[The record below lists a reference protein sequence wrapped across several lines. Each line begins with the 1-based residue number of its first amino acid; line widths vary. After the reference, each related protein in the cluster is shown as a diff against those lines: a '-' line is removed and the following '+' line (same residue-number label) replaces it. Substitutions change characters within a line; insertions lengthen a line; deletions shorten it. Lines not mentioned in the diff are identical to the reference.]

1 MPNSIGE
8 RIKNRRKEL
17 KMSQTELAKMVG
29 LQPPAISQYESGARR
44 PSYEAL
50 RKLAFA
56 LTTTTE
62 YLMNGEQIV
71 GEENT
76 LLMSDRVFL
85 KILHSLPVSE
95 QEKLIE
101 YAAFLASGR
110 KIKLN
115 ELFENPADY
124 ANHLLTERTSQTIP
138 VDVFNIAKELGVRV
152 VEEELDEAEGLLIQ
166 GDYPII
172 ILDNKVPNL
181 VRRKFTLAALIGH
194 YLIPWHLKTNYLKR
208 KYINSDN
215 IKIKTKKSE
224 IQLGESTILIEDYE
238 EIEANQFASN
248 LLVPHSELKNDLI
261 SQVVN
266 FETIKNLAQTKYEVS
281 LFFLLNRIVEID
293 NKKFA
298 VVQSENNEVKKVF
311 QGERQIQKGT
321 VNSSSI
327 AATFYCNPSTKEEI
341 RIGHVPASCWVQDAK
356 EHETVY
362 EQSIFNPEK
371 LSSVLTLLTFDD

>member
-95 QEKLIE
+95 QEKLVE

-124 ANHLLTERTSQTIP
+124 ANHLLTEKSSHSIP
-138 VDVFNIAKELGVRV
+138 VDVFIIAKELGVKV
-152 VEEELDEAEGLLIQ
+152 VEEELAEAEGLLIQ

-172 ILDNKVPNL
+172 VLDSKVPHL
-181 VRRKFTLAALIGH
+181 ERRKFTLAALIGH
-194 YLIPWHLKTNYLKR
+194 YLIPWHLKPNYLKR
-208 KYINSDN
+208 KYIHSDN
-215 IKIKTKKSE
+215 IKIKTKKSD
-224 IQLGESTILIEDYE
+224 IQLGASTILIEDFE

-248 LLVPHSELKNDLI
+248 LLVPHRELKNDI
-261 SQVVN
+261 TNQAVN
-266 FETIKNLAQTKYEVS
+266 FETLKNLAQKYEVS

-311 QGERQIQKGT
+311 QGERQIKKG
-321 VNSSSI
+321 VVDSSSI
-327 AATFYCNPSTKEEI
+327 AATFFSNPSTIEEI
-341 RIGHVPASCWVQDAK
+341 RIGHVPASCWVQDAEK
-356 EHETVY
+356 HETVY